1 MSWLAFLG
9 VLVAVSLIDEQHWL
23 TIQQSECLLNNAAR
37 CNLLFA
43 YSVTTLIWFG
53 ITISLLA
60 VEAVATELIRNHW
73 HAEHH
78 TDAVGQPAPRHP
90 ILRFVRWIE
99 KTTIWPTAPRLSRSL
114 VFWLAAVG
122 MASYSLTMAQQQLP
136 QYALITM
143 AWAVAAVIA
152 SSLHKTSALANMLLG
167 PPLSL
172 LKRLWLSLVPRRE
185 IQEPPD
191 FDVQSSD
198 QAAMRILG
206 RITLYFTVTLFTL
219 FVLQEVPDQLTTVKL
234 IRYAL
239 FAVLLMPLFQS
250 GWRPLVPALLGLF
263 TIDQYLLRIM
273 PDNNLPELPL
283 NAHEL
288 AMFLVFVLI
297 AWNSQQLEQTLRYR
311 LALQA
316 EQLRFKKSQQ
326 MQQH

>member
-43 YSVTTLIWFG
+43 YSVTTLIWLG

-90 ILRFVRWIE
+90 LLRFFRWIE
-99 KTTIWPTAPRLSRSL
+99 KTTIWPTAPRLSRTL
-114 VFWLAAVG
+114 VFWLAAAG
-122 MASYSLTMAQQQLP
+122 MASYSLRMAQQQLP
-136 QYALITM
+136 QYALITV
-143 AWAVAAVIA
+143 AWAIAAVIA
-152 SSLHKTSALANMLLG
+152 SSLQKASALVNMFFG

-172 LKRLWLSLVPRRE
+172 LKRLWQFLLPRRE
-185 IQEPPD
+185 IPEPQD
-191 FDVQSSD
+191 LAAQSSD

-206 RITLYFTVTLFTL
+206 RVTLYFTATIFTL
-219 FVLQEVPDQLTTVKL
+219 LLLQEVQTYPAYIRL
-234 IRYAL
+234 IQYAL
-239 FAVLLMPLFQS
+239 FAVLLIPLFQG
-250 GWRPLVPALLGLF
+250 GWRPLFIALLGLF

-273 PDNNLPELPL
+273 PGNNLPDLPL
-283 NAHEL
+283 SEHEL
-288 AMFLVFVLI
+288 AMFLVFVLV
-297 AWNSQQLEQTLRYR
+297 AWNSQQWEQTIRYR

-326 MQQH
+326 MHLH